1 MNYLSGVNRLAN
13 SYRVMR
19 HGQSKANEAG
29 VIVSRIE
36 TDRGGDWGLSELGR
50 RQALAAA
57 QQCDLPADTVIC
69 SSDFS
74 RARQTAEIMRAH
86 LGAAEVTISAALR
99 ERCFGDLEGT
109 SAANYAR
116 VWTADNASADNAS
129 AGHGCAGHGCAGR
142 GCAEQAVGGIE
153 SAAAV
158 LDRASALVAGLERRY
173 RGRDILLLSHGDT
186 LQILEAG
193 FLRMNPSSH
202 RQLPHLETGQIREL
216 RLKEGPAPVQAPL
229 S

>member
-1 MNYLSGVNRLAN
+1 MNHLSGVDRLAN

-57 QQCDLPADTVIC
+57 QQCGLPADTVIC

-74 RARQTAEIMRAH
+74 RAVQTAEIVRAH
-86 LGAAEVTISAALR
+86 LGAAEVVLTEALR

-109 SAANYAR
+109 SASNYAK
-116 VWTADNASADNAS
+116 VWQADNAD
-129 AGHGCAGHGCAGR
+129 AG
-142 GCAEQAVGGIE
+142 QAVGGIE

-158 LDRASALVAGLERRY
+158 LDRATALVADLERQY
-173 RGRDILLLSHGDT
+173 SGRDILLVSHGDT

-193 FLRMNPSSH
+193 FLRMDPSGH
-202 RQLPHLETGQIREL
+202 RQLPHLETAQIREL

-229 S
+229 F

>member
-1 MNYLSGVNRLAN
+1 MNHLSGVNRLTN

-74 RARQTAEIMRAH
+74 RAQQTAEIMRTH
-86 LGAAEVTISAALR
+86 LGAAEVTISEALR

-109 SAANYAR
+109 SAANYAQ
-116 VWTADNASADNAS
+116 VWKADNAD
-129 AGHGCAGHGCAGR
+129 AG
-142 GCAEQAVGGIE
+142 QAAGGIE

-158 LDRASALVAGLERRY
+158 LDRATALVADLEQHY
-173 RGRDILLLSHGDT
+173 SGRDILLVSHGDT

-193 FLRMNPSSH
+193 FLRMEPSEH
-202 RQLPHLETGQIREL
+202 RQLPHLETAQIREL
-216 RLKEGPAPVQAPL
+216 RLREGPAPVQAPL
-229 S
+229 F

>member
-1 MNYLSGVNRLAN
+1 MNHLDGVERLAN

-36 TDRGGDWGLSELGR
+36 TDRGGDWGLSELGQ
-50 RQALAAA
+50 RQALATA
-57 QQCDLPADTVIC
+57 QQCGLPADTVIC

-74 RARQTAEIMRAH
+74 RAVQTAEIVRAH
-86 LGAAEVTISAALR
+86 LGAAAVTVSAALR

-109 SAANYAR
+109 SAANYAQ
-116 VWTADNASADNAS
+116 VWKADNADT
-129 AGHGCAGHGCAGR
+129 G
-142 GCAEQAVGGIE
+142 QAVGGIE

-158 LDRASALVAGLERRY
+158 LDRATALIADLERRY
-173 RGRDILLLSHGDT
+173 SGRDILLVSHGDT

-193 FLRMNPSSH
+193 FLRMDPSGH
-202 RQLPHLETGQIREL
+202 RQLPHLETAQIREL
-216 RLKEGPAPVQAPL
+216 RLGKGPALVQAPL
-229 S
+229 F